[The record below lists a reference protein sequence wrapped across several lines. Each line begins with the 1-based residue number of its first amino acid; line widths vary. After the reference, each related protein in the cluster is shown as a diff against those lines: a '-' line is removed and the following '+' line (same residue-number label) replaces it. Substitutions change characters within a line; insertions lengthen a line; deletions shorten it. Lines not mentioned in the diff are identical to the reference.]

1 MNYKVKSQINDD
13 VEYFNLKKEVKQY
26 IKSELKWA
34 NVNEKQSPY
43 TVDDFIIT
51 DLETSKGLGI
61 TMAQKYR
68 LDSLTRMQKLED
80 EEGEEVNEV
89 EIERD
94 GNIISVKISV
104 GHKVRYKGHKG
115 TVVKNEY
122 DGVRVYLPTVSK
134 EGITMHFYY
143 EDLYSKE
150 GYYQAVD

>member
-13 VEYFNLKKEVKQY
+13 IEYFNSKKEVKEY

-51 DLETSKGLGI
+51 DLETSEGLGI

-104 GHKVRYKGHKG
+104 GHEVRYKGHK
-115 TVVKNEY
+115 
-122 DGVRVYLPTVSK
+122 
-134 EGITMHFYY
+134 
-143 EDLYSKE
+143 
-150 GYYQAVD
+150 